1 MIGWTNSTKQKVNVW
16 VFKKLIIMKLYT
28 ILFFYFL
35 FVFEGAQD
43 SLIFNNLV
51 VLPVNEVE
59 SQGKTGTCWSY
70 STLSFLES
78 ELMRMGRG
86 EYDLSEMFVAR
97 NVYLEKA
104 DNFVR
109 RHGKTN
115 FGEGSLSHDLINT
128 INSSIQIN

>member
-1 MIGWTNSTKQKVNVW
+1 MKKSIIILLC
-16 VFKKLIIMKLYT
+16 VFSYLN
-28 ILFFYFL
+28 
-35 FVFEGAQD
+35 AQD
-43 SLIFNNLV
+43 SLVFKNIINLDTN
-51 VLPVNEVE
+51 PVE

-70 STLSFLES
+70 ATASFLES
-78 ELMRMGRG
+78 ELIRLGKG
-86 EYDLSEMFVAR
+86 NYDLSEMFVAR

-128 INSSIQIN
+128 VIKYGLIPNKAFNGLVANSTKHDHSELASL